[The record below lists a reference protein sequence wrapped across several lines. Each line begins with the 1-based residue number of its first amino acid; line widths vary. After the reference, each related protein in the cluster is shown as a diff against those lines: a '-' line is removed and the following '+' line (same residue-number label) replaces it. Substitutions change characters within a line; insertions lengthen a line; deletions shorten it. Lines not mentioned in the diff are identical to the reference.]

1 MSRYD
6 WLLFLHVAS
15 AFALVAA
22 LVLYTVLIAV
32 VWNKDEPGDVAR
44 LFRISKVGDVL
55 IAVGSIGVLVFG
67 IWLAIDVDGYGV
79 WDGWVIAALV
89 LWLVMG
95 ALGSRTGKLYNAARD
110 RALALAKDGSDA
122 PSPELRALLQDRR
135 ALWFHVA
142 GIATVVLLLIDMI
155 FKPGA

>member
-6 WLLFLHVAS
+6 WLLFLHVTS
-15 AFALVAA
+15 AFALISAVVMASVLFVAA
-22 LVLYTVLIAV
+22 RTRDVPS
-32 VWNKDEPGDVAR
+32 EVAR
-44 LFRISKVGDVL
+44 LFRLTRLGDIL
-55 IAVGSIGVLVFG
+55 GGVGSVGALIFG
-67 IWLAIDVDGYGV
+67 IWLAIDVDGYKV

-110 RALALAKDGSDA
+110 RALALSREGLDGS
-122 PSPELRALLQDRR
+122 SPELRALLQDRR
-135 ALWFHVA
+135 ALWLHVA
-142 GIATVVLLLIDMI
+142 GIVTVVLLLLDMI